1 LRGAGDLRWL
11 MWTTIA
17 SAFLLEIGLNWFVA
31 FAWNLSLLGIW
42 GVQVLDETTRLILNY
57 WRFKGGKWKFLH
69 V

>member
-1 LRGAGDLRWL
+1 

-17 SAFLLEIGLNWFVA
+17 SAFLFEIGLNWFVA
-31 FAWNLSLLGIW
+31 FVWKWSLLGLW
-42 GVQVLDETTRLILNY
+42 GVHVLDETIRLAFNY